1 MQLPHQLSI
10 SAPEDKGYIIYH
22 EKGNI
27 RSTYSTF
34 IEGQKCLFELK
45 VRIETRLIAVV
56 SSNRLSKRSVT
67 EVHAV
72 CGGQLIL
79 RVAPSQTTATT
90 QGAGAYADAE
100 RIREERLH
108 RSLRIKSAGNRRRVG
123 LVSSLGA
130 SLDRDDLTHRR
141 DDPARG

>member
-1 MQLPHQLSI
+1 M
-10 SAPEDKGYIIYH
+10 
-22 EKGNI
+22 
-27 RSTYSTF
+27 
-34 IEGQKCLFELK
+34 
-45 VRIETRLIAVV
+45 ETSNAAV
-56 SSNRLSKRSVT
+56 SCKINRLKRSVT